1 MPYIS
6 PELWKPKGI
15 SVLEPNAWTALRRQ
29 TNTCVVAGPGAGK
42 SEFLAQRAAY
52 LLETGLC
59 PAPKRILAI
68 SFKSDAAEN
77 LADRVRQR
85 CDPDRA
91 SLFSSMTFDSF
102 TKSLVDRFR
111 IAVPEFWRPDK
122 GYEISFPN
130 RNTVQAF
137 LTEARLSAPVPEW
150 QNGIA
155 GLSIGDFEPK
165 TVGSVALP
173 NRPAHPTGPTGFA
186 VARWWEQ
193 HLRARRGCRLTF
205 VLINRLAELLI
216 RTNPELIRALRATY
230 KYVFVD
236 EFQDTTYAQY
246 GFLLSA
252 FRDSDVV
259 VTAVG
264 DSKQR
269 IMVWAGARSDAFERF
284 EKDFAASSVPLV
296 FNFRS
301 SPGLVQIQQVVAQEI
316 EQNTA
321 VVQSQV
327 ASTIDGEVAQIWK
340 FATIGSEADVL
351 AVWLSNQLKEG
362 TTQPRDYAILVRQT
376 PDRFE
381 KELGPAFEKRGLRLR
396 NESKKLGR
404 STLQDL
410 MSEQLTCVVIA
421 FFRLAL
427 QKRAPGPWSVAT
439 EATERLRAVD
449 PDDTVACNAVS
460 KELTAF
466 IRSSKSK
473 LKGAVSMD
481 TLNELFGDILNFTDI
496 AAWKRAYPA
505 YHTGAGLEIA
515 IEAFRLHLEAVSESC
530 LEPTEWVDTFE
541 GVGQVPLMTVHKSK
555 GLEYHTVLFVGLDDD
570 AWWAHSPGNPDGLAT
585 FFVALSRAKQRAHF
599 IFCEERGRRE
609 KVAEFYQLLRK
620 AGVREV
626 TPSLKKR
633 S

>member
-1 MPYIS
+1 M
-6 PELWKPKGI
+6 
-15 SVLEPNAWTALRRQ
+15 
-29 TNTCVVAGPGAGK
+29 AGPGAGK
-42 SEFLAQRAAY
+42 TEFLAQRAAY

-77 LADRVRQR
+77 LANRVRQR

-111 IAVPEFWRPDK
+111 IALPEFWRPDK
-122 GYEISFPN
+122 GYEISFPV
-130 RNTVQAF
+130 RNSVQAF
-137 LTEARLSAPVPEW
+137 LTETRLSAPIADW
-150 QNGIA
+150 QNEIA
-155 GLSIGDFEPK
+155 GLNISDFEPK
-165 TVGSVALP
+165 TVGSLALP
-173 NRPAHPTGPTGFA
+173 NRPAQPKGPIGFA

-193 HLRARRGCRLTF
+193 HLRAPRGCRLTF

-252 FRDSDVV
+252 FQDSAVL

-264 DSKQR
+264 DNKQR

-284 EKDFAASSVPLV
+284 ENDFSASAIPLV

-301 SPGLVQIQQVVAQEI
+301 SPGLVHVQQVVAQEI
-316 EQNTA
+316 ERNTA

-327 ASTIDGEVAQIWK
+327 PSKIDGEVAQIWR
-340 FATIGSEADVL
+340 FATITDEVDVL
-351 AVWLSNQLKEG
+351 SVWLRHQISEG
-362 TTQPRDYAILVRQT
+362 GMQPHDCALLVRQT

-381 KELGPAFEKRGLRLR
+381 ETLAPAFEKRGLRLR

-410 MSEQLTCVVIA
+410 MSEQFTCIVLA

-427 QKRAPGPWSVAT
+427 QKRAPGPWSVAS

-449 PDDTVACNAVS
+449 PNDNAASDAIS
-460 KELTAF
+460 KDLTTL
-466 IRSSKSK
+466 IRSSRAKMK
-473 LKGAVSMD
+473 QAVSLD
-481 TLNELFGDILNFTDI
+481 TLRQLFEDVLTFTDI
-496 AAWKRAYPA
+496 NAWKRAYPA
-505 YHTGAGLEIA
+505 YHAGEGLEIA
-515 IEAFRLHLEAVSESC
+515 IEAFRLHLTAVSESC
-530 LEPTEWVDTFE
+530 LEPNEWVNTFE
-541 GVGQVPLMTVHKSK
+541 GIGQVPLMTVHKSK
-555 GLEYHTVLFVGLDDD
+555 GLEYHTILFIGLDDD

-609 KVAEFYQLLRK
+609 KVAEFYHLLRK

-626 TPSLKKR
+626 TPSLRRKA
-633 S
+633 

>member
-1 MPYIS
+1 MPYVS
-6 PELWKPKGI
+6 PGLWKPKGI

-42 SEFLAQRAAY
+42 TEFLAQRAAY

-77 LADRVRQR
+77 LANRVRQR
-85 CDPDRA
+85 CDPDRE

-111 IAVPEFWRPDK
+111 LALPEFWRPDK

-130 RNTVQAF
+130 RNSVQAF
-137 LTEARLSAPVPEW
+137 LTEARLSAPVPDW
-150 QNGIA
+150 QNEIA
-155 GLSIGDFEPK
+155 GLSVSEFEPK
-165 TVGSVALP
+165 TVGGMALP
-173 NRPAHPTGPTGFA
+173 NRPAQPKGAIGFA

-193 HLRARRGCRLTF
+193 HLRARKGSRLTF
-205 VLINRLAELLI
+205 VLINRLAEILI

-230 KYVFVD
+230 KYVFLD

-252 FRDSDVV
+252 FHDSDVV

-264 DSKQR
+264 DNKQR

-284 EKDFAASSVPLV
+284 EKDFFASSIPLV

-301 SPGLVQIQQVVAQEI
+301 SPGLVQIQQIVAQEV

-327 ASTIDGEVAQIWK
+327 AGTIDGEVAQIWK
-340 FATIGSEADVL
+340 FATTEKEAEVL
-351 AVWLSNQLKEG
+351 AVWLSNQLKEA
-362 TTQPRDYAILVRQT
+362 TTQPRDYALLVRQT

-381 KELGPAFEKRGLRLR
+381 EELSPAFEKRGLRLR

-410 MSEQLTCVVIA
+410 MSEQFTCIVLA

-427 QKRAPGPWSVAT
+427 QKRAPRPWSTAS

-449 PDDTVACNAVS
+449 PDDHVACNAVS
-460 KELTAF
+460 KELSAF

-473 LKGAVSMD
+473 LKQAVSSD
-481 TLNELFGDILNFTDI
+481 RLNELFEDILNFTDV
-496 AAWKRAYPA
+496 AAWKRAYPT
-505 YHTGAGLEIA
+505 YHTGEGLEIA
-515 IEAFRLHLEAVSESC
+515 IEAFRLHLEAVSKRC
-530 LEPTEWVDTFE
+530 LEPDDWVDVFE
-541 GVGQVPLMTVHKSK
+541 GVGQIPLMTVHKSK
-555 GLEYHTVLFVGLDDD
+555 GLEYHTILFVGLDDD

-585 FFVALSRAKQRAHF
+585 FFVALSRAKQRAQF

-609 KVAEFYQLLRK
+609 KVAEFYEMLRK

-626 TPSLKKR
+626 TPSLR
-633 S
+633 RRA